1 MKVGNDT
8 IYFRGIR
15 ILHYAIEALLQLGVN
30 QADQVILTGCSGKMC
45 YIIGLNSCLYCKMLS
60 LAVVATLYSGR
71 LCIHVQPALL
81 DHYFVFRMINKK

>member
-45 YIIGLNSCLYCKMLS
+45 YIKSWLGLNLCLHCKMLS
-60 LAVVATLYSGR
+60 LAVVVTMAGCVYMCNL
-71 LCIHVQPALL
+71 LC
-81 DHYFVFRMINKK
+81 